1 MRLIIRRLN
10 KFNAVEATKEA
21 QVLPKD
27 AYLFDLENRHSAGVK
42 NVVRAYAD
50 NPITDIQIVHRADSA
65 TEVPEEAELKK
76 QGYTTVSY
84 FCPAEPQTSA
94 LVDVNNWAFCT
105 SSSSRVRFFVLRDTK
120 IADPLVALSLL
131 PFESA
136 FVLKTGGEYVPV
148 EHASSVL
155 GKRAPLG
162 SARQIQV
169 GHPAMGIC
177 EIDDLITE
185 TSFESPTWTA
195 TFCESAAGAF
205 EDITTPVSDLFNAMP
220 QALQDRALKAGGG
233 ETVARERLAEA
244 DSQAADQILAYMN
257 AHKADRETAAIQLH
271 SFELVCN
278 RENPAKLVW
287 KRLLRS
293 PYILGD
299 NPRPHHFALQPFLWT
314 LRRLNVPPLP
324 NTAVLAERSL
334 VFAKDFENCQ
344 AQLQEAQQRVKAADA
359 QRAAATAAKKQLAK
373 AMRRQPQPQQDVV
386 VAAPQTSPE
395 QLLRQTIELQCERR
409 TMQLTA
415 AATAAAA
422 KCEAD
427 QSQLRQEKQSAETQA
442 QQCGRAKVELE
453 QQMQAKAAAAAAAA
467 AQCDTAKGEL
477 RQQAQTKD
485 AAAAAAAALCDTAKG
500 ELQQQVQAKDAAVA
514 AQRLPPALQDW
525 PSHRTFL
532 RNALVVNK
540 KPVGADRTTKFFGE
554 HVTAVSLTAD
564 CTQLQWTSDK

>member
-1 MRLIIRRLN
+1 
-10 KFNAVEATKEA
+10 
-21 QVLPKD
+21 
-27 AYLFDLENRHSAGVK
+27 
-42 NVVRAYAD
+42 
-50 NPITDIQIVHRADSA
+50 
-65 TEVPEEAELKK
+65 
-76 QGYTTVSY
+76 
-84 FCPAEPQTSA
+84 
-94 LVDVNNWAFCT
+94 
-105 SSSSRVRFFVLRDTK
+105 LRDTK

-136 FVLKTGGEYVPV
+136 FVLNAGGQYEAVVP
-148 EHASSVL
+148 ASSVL

-169 GHPAMGIC
+169 GHPALGVC

-185 TSFESPTWTA
+185 TTFESPTWTA
-195 TFCESAAGAF
+195 TFCESAVGAF

-233 ETVARERLAEA
+233 EVVARERLAVA
-244 DSQAADQILAYMN
+244 DSQAADQILVYMN
-257 AHKADRETAAIQLH
+257 AHKDDRQTGAIQLH

-278 RENPAKLVW
+278 REKPAKLVW

-299 NPRPHHFALQPFLWT
+299 SPSPHHLALQPFLWT

-344 AQLQEAQQRVKAADA
+344 AQLREAQQSAKAADE
-359 QRAAATAAKKQLAK
+359 QRAAATAANKKLGK
-373 AMRRQPQPQQDVV
+373 AMRRQPQPQPQQDVI
-386 VAAPQTSPE
+386 AAAAQTPSPE
-395 QLLRQTIELQCERR
+395 QLLRQTLELQCERR
-409 TMQLTA
+409 AMQLAA

-422 KCEAD
+422 KCDAD

-453 QQMQAKAAAAAAAA
+453 QQAQAKAVAAAAAA

-477 RQQAQTKD
+477 RQQAQEK
-485 AAAAAAAALCDTAKG
+485 
-500 ELQQQVQAKDAAVA
+500 EAAVA
-514 AQRLPPALQDW
+514 AQRLPAALRDW

-532 RNALVVNK
+532 RNAVVVNK

-564 CTQLQWTSDK
+564 CKQLQWTSDK